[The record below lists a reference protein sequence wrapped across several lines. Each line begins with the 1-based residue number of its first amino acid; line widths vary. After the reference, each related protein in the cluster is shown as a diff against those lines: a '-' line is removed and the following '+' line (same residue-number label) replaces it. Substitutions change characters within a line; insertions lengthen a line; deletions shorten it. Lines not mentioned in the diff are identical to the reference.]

1 MGSHFHPAKVLC
13 FIVLLFSVP
22 LQAKLIDYQKQPS
35 LRGQINSVG
44 SDTLSTLMDEWVSE
58 FTRLYPRVNIEVQA
72 SGSSTAVPALTEGTA
87 RFGPMSRPMRDSEI
101 DAFKQAHGYPPVQL
115 KVAIDAVA
123 VYVNSRNPID
133 TLTIGEIDAI
143 FSATRRCGL
152 PQSIRKWQQL
162 GVSEDWSQRTIQSLG
177 RNSVSG
183 TYAQFKDLALCQG
196 DFHRQVNEMPGSA
209 SVVESVGRDISAI
222 GYSGAGYET
231 SSTKIIGVIGFDNQ
245 VTYPIYQD
253 IVGDRYP
260 LSRYLYLYIN
270 KAPNIP
276 MQAAE
281 REFLKYIFSSEG
293 QAIVEKVGY
302 IAVSPEVAESE
313 LSKISSASLGE

>member
-1 MGSHFHPAKVLC
+1 
-13 FIVLLFSVP
+13 
-22 LQAKLIDYQKQPS
+22 
-35 LRGQINSVG
+35 
-44 SDTLSTLMDEWVSE
+44 
-58 FTRLYPRVNIEVQA
+58 
-72 SGSSTAVPALTEGTA
+72 
-87 RFGPMSRPMRDSEI
+87 MRDNEI
-101 DAFKQAHGYPPVQL
+101 DAFKQSHGYPPVQL

-123 VYVNSRNPID
+123 VYVNSRNPVD

-152 PQSIRKWQQL
+152 PQSIRNWHQV
-162 GVSEDWSQRTIQSLG
+162 GVSEDWSKRTIQTIG

-183 TYAQFKDLALCQG
+183 TYAQFKNLALCQG

-231 SSTKIIGVIGFDNQ
+231 SSTKIIGVRGFDNQ
-245 VTYPIYQD
+245 ITFPIYQD
-253 IVGDRYP
+253 IVTDRYP

-270 KAPNIP
+270 KAPNSP
-276 MQAAE
+276 MQDAE
-281 REFLKYIFSSEG
+281 REFLRFIFSSEG

-313 LSKISSASLGE
+313 LRNVFSESAGGV